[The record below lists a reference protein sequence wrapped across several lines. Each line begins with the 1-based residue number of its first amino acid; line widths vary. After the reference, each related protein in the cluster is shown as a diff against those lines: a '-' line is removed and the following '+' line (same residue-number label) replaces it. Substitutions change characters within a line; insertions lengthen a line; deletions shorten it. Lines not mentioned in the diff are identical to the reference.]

1 MRSSLPL
8 VIIALTASGCL
19 GDPHVACTEDAL
31 CRDAFGFGDVCA
43 DDGYCEAAD
52 FPARCGATGLA
63 AGLDATQ
70 DPASFTGGIVLASLY
85 DKNYDTAE
93 LQSARLAISEAV
105 QNGGVLDLPIGLV
118 ECSYG
123 VDSAVDDL
131 DEDGAAA
138 ALGQFLTGRLGI
150 QGYIGPYT
158 SGQSTALFNAV
169 DAMDA
174 FILSPSATSPSLEN
188 IDGVTK
194 TDASPGTFWRTA
206 PPDSLQGQVAA
217 EDMLARGRTH
227 VAVVYYEDPY
237 GSGLADVFA
246 SVFQAAQGS
255 GSVTLLPFTD
265 TSALGAHV
273 ATIKADPTIQEIFM
287 ISGDTDDIATFLNQA
302 AAIGGFDDDAADP
315 YPATGRG
322 IFLSDAAKDTDM
334 LGAVVA
340 GVSLLDQVR
349 GTAPSAPSNTLYDTF
364 KASYLAAYGTDP
376 NATIYMPY
384 SYDAGW
390 LALYAATWSI
400 SQDGALSGIGMG
412 KGMRHVSSGTAI
424 RLLPSDWNTGR
435 ATFIAGQS
443 IDVQGTSGPLD
454 YDPTTEETA
463 TSVDVWVITPDG
475 QGFDVIDTIDP

>member
-1 MRSSLPL
+1 MKTLRP
-8 VIIALTASGCL
+8 IAAIALLASGCL
-19 GDPHVACTEDAL
+19 GDPHVACTDDAQ

-43 DDGYCEAAD
+43 DDGYCDAAVWPD
-52 FPARCGATGLA
+52 RCGGTDLPA
-63 AGLDATQ
+63 ALNVMT
-70 DPASFTGGIVLASLY
+70 DPAKYTGGIVIASVH
-85 DKNYDTAE
+85 DHNYDTAE
-93 LQSARLAISEAV
+93 LQSVRLAFSEAV

-118 ECSYG
+118 ECTYG
-123 VDSAVDDL
+123 VDPALDDL

-138 ALGQFLTGRLGI
+138 SLGEFLTGRLGI
-150 QGYIGPYT
+150 QGYVGPYT
-158 SGQSTALFNAV
+158 SGQSTALFTAV
-169 DAMDA
+169 DAANA
-174 FILSPSATSPSLEN
+174 FIISPSATSPSLES
-188 IDGVTK
+188 IDGVSH
-194 TDASPGTFWRTA
+194 TDANPGTFWRTA
-206 PPDSLQGQVAA
+206 PPDSLQGRVAA

-246 SVFQAAQGS
+246 SVFQDAEGS
-255 GSVTLLPFTD
+255 GSVLLLPFTD

-287 ISGDTDDIATFLNQA
+287 ISGDTSDIATFLNQA
-302 AAIGGFDDDAADP
+302 GSIGGFEDDGANP

-340 GVSLLDQVR
+340 GAPLLDQVR
-349 GTAPSAPSNTLYDTF
+349 GTAPSAPANTNYDTF

-400 SQDGALSGIGMG
+400 SQEHALTGPGMG
-412 KGMRHVSSGTAI
+412 AGMRRVSSGTEI
-424 RLLPSDWNTGR
+424 RLLPADWNTGR
-435 ATFIAGQS
+435 ATFIGGQP
-443 IDVQGTSGPLD
+443 INVVGTSGPLD

-463 TSVDVWVITPDG
+463 TSCDVWEVTPDG
-475 QGFDVIDTIDP
+475 EGFVVVDTIEP